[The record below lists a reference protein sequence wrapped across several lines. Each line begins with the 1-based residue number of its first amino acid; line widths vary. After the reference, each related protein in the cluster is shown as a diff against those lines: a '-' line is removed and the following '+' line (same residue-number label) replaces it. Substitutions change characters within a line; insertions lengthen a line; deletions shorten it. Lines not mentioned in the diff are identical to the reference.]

1 MTSPSKPYKP
11 ALRGLVFGLAAI
23 GLRAA
28 TMALAVL
35 VTSRESLRG
44 SDAAM
49 VVLPVMNL
57 AATVVALV
65 GVGYSAIAAHRREWG
80 VVLVF
85 AWISS
90 VAAALLNIDLF
101 PYAVFQ

>member
-1 MTSPSKPYKP
+1 MTSSSQLYRP
-11 ALRGLVFGLAAI
+11 AVRGLACGLAAI

-35 VTSRESLRG
+35 LASREGPSG
-44 SDAAM
+44 SDAVRI
-49 VVLPVMNL
+49 VVPAMNL
-57 AATVVALV
+57 VATLVALV

-90 VAAALLNIDLF
+90 VAAALLDVELF
-101 PYAVFQ
+101 PYAVF

>member
-1 MTSPSKPYKP
+1 MTSSSQLYRP
-11 ALRGLVFGLAAI
+11 AHRGLAFGLAAI

-28 TMALAVL
+28 TMALVVL
-35 VTSRESLRG
+35 LVSREGPSGL
-44 SDAAM
+44 DAVM
-49 VVLPVMNL
+49 ILLPVMNL
-57 AATVVALV
+57 VATLVALV

-90 VAAALLNIDLF
+90 VAAALLDVVPF
-101 PYAVFQ
+101 TYAVL